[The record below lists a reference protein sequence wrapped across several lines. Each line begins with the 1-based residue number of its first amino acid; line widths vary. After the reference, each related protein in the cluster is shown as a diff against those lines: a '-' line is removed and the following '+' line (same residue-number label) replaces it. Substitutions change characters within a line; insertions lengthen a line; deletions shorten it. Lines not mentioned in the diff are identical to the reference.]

1 MSHLKKENGLENQI
15 FKWGTK
21 RGVGRLN
28 KEIQFYESFTYD
40 GVKYCLH
47 DCVCFYREG
56 DSGTNIGKLV
66 QIFETAAH
74 ERMVRAV
81 WFFCPKDIR
90 NFLGDYKPNW
100 NELFLASGK
109 GKGLSNVNLVVNQTL
124 NHYQFVFS
132 SELVSCANESIV
144 GKCNVVCA
152 SNDQRNPQAS
162 EQQLEMADYIFYR
175 SFDVGTCRISESFA
189 DQIYGFKVELYFNKR
204 RNQMLGNPGTLEPK
218 VKELTGKSIV
228 LEKMNRH
235 AVKDGK
241 YGRSRPVV
249 KESKTHTNMDD
260 KQHFSNKP
268 YKSKFS
274 EDPWPPNASCTHPYK
289 KRKLLG
295 EKACQ
300 ISDEVGFGFRQ
311 DSGVKTV
318 NKSVQGTRN
327 LDSSKCKRSSVHLP
341 SRDKTRT
348 GETI

>member
-90 NFLGDYKPNW
+90 NFLGDYKPNR

-132 SELVSCANESIV
+132 SELVSCANVIEFF
-144 GKCNVVCA
+144 
-152 SNDQRNPQAS
+152 
-162 EQQLEMADYIFYR
+162 L
-175 SFDVGTCRISESFA
+175 
-189 DQIYGFKVELYFNKR
+189 
-204 RNQMLGNPGTLEPK
+204 
-218 VKELTGKSIV
+218 
-228 LEKMNRH
+228 
-235 AVKDGK
+235 
-241 YGRSRPVV
+241 
-249 KESKTHTNMDD
+249 
-260 KQHFSNKP
+260 
-268 YKSKFS
+268 
-274 EDPWPPNASCTHPYK
+274 
-289 KRKLLG
+289 
-295 EKACQ
+295 
-300 ISDEVGFGFRQ
+300 
-311 DSGVKTV
+311 
-318 NKSVQGTRN
+318 
-327 LDSSKCKRSSVHLP
+327 
-341 SRDKTRT
+341 
-348 GETI
+348 

>member
-1 MSHLKKENGLENQI
+1 MLLAGNKYTMSHLKKENGLENQI

-90 NFLGDYKPNW
+90 NFLGDYKPNR

-132 SELVSCANESIV
+132 SELVSCANVIEFFY
-144 GKCNVVCA
+144 NV
-152 SNDQRNPQAS
+152 
-162 EQQLEMADYIFYR
+162 
-175 SFDVGTCRISESFA
+175 
-189 DQIYGFKVELYFNKR
+189 
-204 RNQMLGNPGTLEPK
+204 
-218 VKELTGKSIV
+218 
-228 LEKMNRH
+228 
-235 AVKDGK
+235 
-241 YGRSRPVV
+241 
-249 KESKTHTNMDD
+249 
-260 KQHFSNKP
+260 
-268 YKSKFS
+268 
-274 EDPWPPNASCTHPYK
+274 
-289 KRKLLG
+289 LL
-295 EKACQ
+295 
-300 ISDEVGFGFRQ
+300 
-311 DSGVKTV
+311 
-318 NKSVQGTRN
+318 
-327 LDSSKCKRSSVHLP
+327 
-341 SRDKTRT
+341 
-348 GETI
+348 